1 MQQELLCFSNAN
13 RRRIAMTDYGN
24 IPVLKWQGS
33 ISAKKASAQIH
44 HAEPLILQMPEDFR
58 MGIDAPACGCHEG
71 TKAGI
76 QVDCNAERSLN
87 ALSETNDLPE
97 LAMLARVAQKAG
109 QVVDIDTDHRRIVIH
124 D

>member
-1 MQQELLCFSNAN
+1 
-13 RRRIAMTDYGN
+13 MTDYGN

-58 MGIDAPACGCHEG
+58 MGIDAPACGCRIG
-71 TKAGI
+71 AKASM
-76 QVDCNAERSLN
+76 QLDCNAESLLN
-87 ALSETNDLPE
+87 ALSKANDMPE
-97 LAMLARVAQKAG
+97 LATLANVAHEAG
-109 QVVDIDTDHRRIVIH
+109 QVVDIDTDTRRIVIH